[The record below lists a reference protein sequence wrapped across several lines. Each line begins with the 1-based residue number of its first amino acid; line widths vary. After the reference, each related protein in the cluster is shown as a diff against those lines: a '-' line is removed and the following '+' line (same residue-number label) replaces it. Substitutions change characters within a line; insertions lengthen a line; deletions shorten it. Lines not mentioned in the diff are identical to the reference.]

1 MLSLQVLLLV
11 PLNKKCSGCAYTRKS
26 ERENSSFSFES
37 CVNCEVAMKAKHA
50 LHIYKLM
57 ISAVLI
63 WNVVLMSLKK
73 ITVVAVNCFN

>member
-1 MLSLQVLLLV
+1 MLTQENLKEKTVLFHL
-11 PLNKKCSGCAYTRKS
+11 SRK
-26 ERENSSFSFES
+26 